1 MKKNRKLIILLVA
14 VLLLTTGCT
23 KTLKDSNK
31 KVVINPETG
40 QSLTANILCQ
50 PENEKTIKVYEDNGV
65 ELSKLPKCKDFKI
78 TSGGYEG
85 LWNSIFVKPLA
96 FVILWFNNFVN
107 SAGLALIITSLIIR
121 LIAYPLTKK
130 TAMQSEIL
138 KEAQPELN
146 RLEKKYEGKTDQ
158 ESIMRKNQEMMMIYK
173 KYNINPVSGCLFA
186 FIQLPLFIAFLEA
199 INRVP
204 ALFEETFLGL
214 QMGTTP
220 QIGLFNQGN
229 FLYLILIILVGVT
242 TYFSFRMNKTTQQE
256 GTNPMKNMTNI
267 MTVMII
273 IMGLFMTSALCIYW
287 ITTNLFTIAQNLLVK
302 RSAKHVSK
310 K

>member
-1 MKKNRKLIILLVA
+1 MKKSKKLLILLVA

-23 KTLKDSNK
+23 KTLKNADK

-50 PENEKTIKVYEDNGV
+50 PENKETIKVYEENGKD
-65 ELSKLPKCKDFKI
+65 LSKLPKCSDFKI

-96 FVILWFNNFVN
+96 FVILTFNNLVN

-121 LIAYPLTKK
+121 FIAYPLTKK

-158 ESIMRKNQEMMMIYK
+158 ESIMKKNQEMMMIYK
-173 KYNINPVSGCLFA
+173 KYNINPVAGCLFA
-186 FIQLPLFIAFLEA
+186 LIQLPLFIAFLEA

-204 ALFEETFLGL
+204 ALFEDTFLGIQL
-214 QMGTTP
+214 GTTP
-220 QIGLFNQGN
+220 QVGLFTNGN

-267 MTVMII
+267 MTVMILV
-273 IMGLFMTSALCIYW
+273 MGLFMTSALCIYW
-287 ITTNLFTIAQNLLVK
+287 VTTNLFTIWQNTIVK
-302 RSAKHVSK
+302 RSKKHVS
-310 K
+310 

>member
-1 MKKNRKLIILLVA
+1 MKKSRKLIILLVA